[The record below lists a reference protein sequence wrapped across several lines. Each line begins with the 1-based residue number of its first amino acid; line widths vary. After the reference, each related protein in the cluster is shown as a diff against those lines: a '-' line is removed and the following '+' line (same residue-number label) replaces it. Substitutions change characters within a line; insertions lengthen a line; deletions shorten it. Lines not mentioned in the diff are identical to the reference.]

1 MTFKKLLVITITLL
15 TAVSV
20 LTGCELV
27 VTTTPSEVEINFINE
42 YFPTYEDLKA
52 YAETLDPNRYQI
64 LYEVSGRSDHS
75 GTYWVL
81 CFFEKETNKT
91 YEIFEFREWEKYS
104 EFKKQIPDTQAR
116 DYLSFRERKFII
128 LVNENTSSTPS
139 TSEHEHS
146 WYEKNFVT
154 YCTECGKIEQK
165 PTTESHSHTWDVKN
179 VDGEIISFCTECG
192 ETADYNNPRVEP
204 VDFHIGL

>member
-20 LTGCELV
+20 LTGCEL
-27 VTTTPSEVEINFINE
+27 TTTPPTTPIEVEINFINE
-42 YFPTYEDLKA
+42 YFPTYEDMKA

-64 LYEVSGRSDHS
+64 LYEVSGRSDRS

-81 CFFEKETNKT
+81 WFFEKETNKT
-91 YEIFEFREWEKYS
+91 YEIFEFKEVEKYR

-116 DYLSFRERKFII
+116 DYLNFMERDFII
-128 LVNENTSSTPS
+128 LVNENIPSTPS

-146 WYEKNFVT
+146 WYEKNVEGELVK

-165 PTTESHSHTWDVKN
+165 LTTESHSHTWDVKK

-192 ETADYNNPRVEP
+192 ETAN
-204 VDFHIGL
+204 